1 MNVPG
6 VIPEQSGGPSV
17 RVAKAGGGFSQS
29 RLRGVLLAPI
39 VGVAILAAFFPPDG
53 NERSDWLQFIGRF
66 HPLVIHFPIALF
78 LLVPILEIA
87 GRNIRF
93 AYLRLSADF
102 ILALATL
109 SASFAAIL
117 GWFLGRSGGYSGRL
131 ITQHMW
137 AGIVLSFI
145 CWICWVLR
153 TRLRDLTLAYGVFLV
168 VGVGV
173 AGWTGYRGGQLS
185 LGPNHL
191 TEHMP
196 NVLRSLLGVKD
207 TSPALAD
214 PNTFYG
220 ARVQPIFSASCI
232 KCHGEDKHKGN
243 LRLDSYRALMHGG
256 KDGPVIQ
263 AGNIQG
269 SDLIRRITLP
279 PSHDD
284 FMPKGKQPLSADQV
298 KAIELWIGA
307 GASDT
312 LAVNAIKDAPSAA
325 AAPAEVKF
333 ERIDPVAVAKMRS
346 AIEPAVS
353 RLQKQFPGVLEY
365 DSRGSAELRL
375 NASLLGS
382 KFGDQDL
389 QAFAPISEHI
399 IAADLSRTAVSDR
412 SAAVIAGM
420 TQLRVL
426 RLMDTHVSDATVLGL
441 QRLSQL
447 ESLNLYGTPIT
458 PAVWP
463 TIAKLPKLS
472 HFYAGQTGIPPGKS
486 VPENLAGKVVF

>member
-1 MNVPG
+1 
-6 VIPEQSGGPSV
+6 
-17 RVAKAGGGFSQS
+17 
-29 RLRGVLLAPI
+29 
-39 VGVAILAAFFPPDG
+39 
-53 NERSDWLQFIGRF
+53 
-66 HPLVIHFPIALF
+66 
-78 LLVPILEIA
+78 
-87 GRNIRF
+87 
-93 AYLRLSADF
+93 
-102 ILALATL
+102 
-109 SASFAAIL
+109 
-117 GWFLGRSGGYSGRL
+117 
-131 ITQHMW
+131 
-137 AGIVLSFI
+137 
-145 CWICWVLR
+145 
-153 TRLRDLTLAYGVFLV
+153 
-168 VGVGV
+168 
-173 AGWTGYRGGQLS
+173 
-185 LGPNHL
+185 
-191 TEHMP
+191 
-196 NVLRSLLGVKD
+196 
-207 TSPALAD
+207 
-214 PNTFYG
+214 
-220 ARVQPIFSASCI
+220 
-232 KCHGEDKHKGN
+232 
-243 LRLDSYRALMHGG
+243 
-256 KDGPVIQ
+256 
-263 AGNIQG
+263 
-269 SDLIRRITLP
+269 LIRRITLP

-389 QAFAPISEHI
+389 QAFAPIAEHI